1 MEETK
6 TASTEKVGD
15 GNTDTETKPKT
26 ENEVQDA
33 VEAKEEQPPAK
44 EMKAVVLTSFG
55 GLKAVKIQNKP
66 EPTAAEGEVLIRVKA
81 CGLNFLDVMLRQ
93 GAVDNPPKLP
103 VIMGYECAGEV
114 ENIGEGVTDFQI
126 GDRVAAMTD
135 CKAWAELVA
144 VNTKYVYKLP
154 QDMNFQDA
162 AAILMNYVVA
172 YGLLFDTACVRAN
185 QTILIHSAGGG
196 VGLAVAQLLKTVQ
209 NVTLIGTASKHKIE
223 SIKDHFTHLIEH
235 GSDYVQEVKKLAP
248 DGVDIVLDCLC
259 GEDANKGY
267 GLLKP
272 MGRYI
277 LYGNSN
283 IITGETKSIFSAAKS
298 WWQVSKLKPLKLF
311 DENRSVSG
319 FHLRH
324 LLYKQNGHDYVKGVV
339 ERIFK
344 LYLDGQIKPVI
355 DSTYAFEDIPEGM
368 QKLHERNNIGKIT
381 IDPSMEPKPKPVVES
396 KKRKD
401 SMKADKKASV
411 KAEKTEENDAGKK
424 PEEKSEKT
432 EEKPDKPEEK
442 DKDAPADA
450 S

>member
-1 MEETK
+1 MEEAK
-6 TASTEKVGD
+6 TTSNEIIGD
-15 GNTDTETKPKT
+15 GNAEVDAKPKA

-33 VEAKEEQPPAK
+33 VEAKEEQPPVK
-44 EMKAVVLTSFG
+44 EMKAVVLSSFG

-66 EPTAAEGEVLIRVKA
+66 EPTVAEGEVLIRVKA

-144 VNTKYVYKLP
+144 VNTKYIYKLP
-154 QDMNFQDA
+154 EEMSYQDA
-162 AAILMNYVVA
+162 AAMLMNFVVA
-172 YGLLFDTACVRAN
+172 YGLIYDTACVRAD

-196 VGLAVAQLLKTVQ
+196 VGLAVAQLLKTVP
-209 NVTLIGTASKHKIE
+209 NITLIGTASKHKHE
-223 SIKDHFTHLIEH
+223 AIKEYYTHLIEH
-235 GSDYVQEVKKLAP
+235 GVDYVQEVKKLAP
-248 DGVDIVLDCLC
+248 NGVDVVLDCLC

-324 LLYKQNGHDYVKGVV
+324 LLYKQNGHDYVKSVV
-339 ERIFK
+339 EKVFK
-344 LYLDGQIKPVI
+344 LYLDGQIKPII

-368 QKLHERNNIGKIT
+368 QKLHERNNVGKIT
-381 IDPSMEPKPKPVVES
+381 IDPAMEPKPKPVVEG

-401 SMKADKKASV
+401 SVKADKKSNEKD
-411 KAEKTEENDAGKK
+411 KAQKTEENDVQKN
-424 PEEKSEKT
+424 EEKSEKT
-432 EEKPDKPEEK
+432 EEK
-442 DKDAPADA
+442 DAPADA